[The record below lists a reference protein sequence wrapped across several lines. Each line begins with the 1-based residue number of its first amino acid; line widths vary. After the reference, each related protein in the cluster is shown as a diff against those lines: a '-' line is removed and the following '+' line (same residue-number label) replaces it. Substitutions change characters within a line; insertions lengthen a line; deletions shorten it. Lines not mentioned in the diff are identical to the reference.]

1 MITGVYPTEQEV
13 IEIDGVRFFW
23 SLLPPKIHR
32 SIQNRLV
39 QFANM
44 TQEEVMKSGKMDEM
58 LECFEDVVAF
68 SVKAHT
74 GLRDHKGELIPFKEC
89 KRMFRNEPYQSVDL
103 EVLKVYYYSGI
114 IEQLASKILEKSNL
128 SGQDAKNSNA
138 LSAS

>member
-58 LECFEDVVAF
+58 LECFEDTVAYA
-68 SVKAHT
+68 VKAHT
-74 GLRDHKGELIPFKEC
+74 GLKDHEGNLIPFKTC
-89 KRMFRNEPYQSVDL
+89 KRMFRNESVESVDL
-103 EVLKVYYYSGI
+103 DVLKVYYYSGI

-128 SGQDAKNSNA
+128 SGQEQKNSDA
-138 LSAS
+138 LSA